1 LNASTFQSAL
11 FRNDG
16 NGKFTM
22 IPLPPQAQLS
32 AVNGMVAGDFNGDGN
47 LDIVLNGN
55 DYGTEPFVGRYDAMN
70 GLCLEGDGKG
80 GFRALS
86 ILESGIYIPGDGKA
100 LVKLRGAGGSY
111 LLAAGQ
117 NRGPLKL
124 IELKKKRRFIPL
136 QPLDVSAEIRYKNGS
151 KRKEEFYY
159 GSSFLSENGRFLEWD
174 DGIQSVVVADSRG
187 KTRTITLP

>member
-1 LNASTFQSAL
+1 
-11 FRNDG
+11 
-16 NGKFTM
+16 
-22 IPLPPQAQLS
+22 
-32 AVNGMVAGDFNGDGN
+32 
-47 LDIVLNGN
+47 
-55 DYGTEPFVGRYDAMN
+55 
-70 GLCLEGDGKG
+70 
-80 GFRALS
+80 
-86 ILESGIYIPGDGKA
+86 
-100 LVKLRGAGGSY
+100 LRGDGGSY

-174 DGIQSVVVADSRG
+174 DGMQSVLVADSRG
-187 KTRTITLP
+187 KTRTIKIE